1 MAWDGSTERFGPAR
15 SRLSMASRCAAPGLV
30 PVRRAC
36 IGFRPGR
43 RQQPGV
49 GSAQNGRPFQ
59 RDQGHSPV
67 HGSAELSGAVSRIER
82 DPSSGMTKLIP
93 PHPAS
98 QNRVRGGRDHFKAQQ
113 RSLAPLVG
121 GNRTIIQCVAESRLR
136 RQAPIGPSGEGVT
149 RELRGLPSSCR
160 PSPEDSEE
168 GPQALQAGPG
178 ISPTVRGIVLNFQ
191 TLHDRTRVAAHP
203 WEMFS

>member
-1 MAWDGSTERFGPAR
+1 
-15 SRLSMASRCAAPGLV
+15 MASRCAAPGLV

-36 IGFRPGR
+36 IGCRPGR

-113 RSLAPLVG
+113 RWLAPPVG
-121 GNRTIIQCVAESRLR
+121 GDRAIIQRVAESKLR
-136 RQAPIGPSGEGVT
+136 RRPPNRPTGEIGTLGLSC
-149 RELRGLPSSCR
+149 LPSSCR
-160 PSPEDSEE
+160 PSVEYSEE